1 MQLMGDREKWHELS
15 DNKIYAGDVSHPFF
29 LCHANIFLFHF
40 PKEWFIIQNRTSVLA
55 AKNEKRE
62 RHIVGIL

>member
-29 LCHANIFLFHF
+29 FVPRQHF
-40 PKEWFIIQNRTSVLA
+40 PLPFS
-55 AKNEKRE
+55 KR
-62 RHIVGIL
+62 IVYNTKSNKCSGD